1 MVMRL
6 RNTTQSSLKYSLI
19 GGRDQNVAMTL
30 TQLST
35 FVLVAKLGSVKA
47 AATAL
52 NVSEPAVSQALAAL
66 RQQLGDPLV
75 VRAGSTMR
83 LTTAGTRLLPIA
95 SQMVALGADAEAAVR
110 AGKGAPGQ
118 LRVVASGTV
127 MEFVA
132 TPLVDAF
139 LERSGRKVD
148 TTVGM
153 AATDEMPVLL
163 ANRFADV
170 ALGPNLGR
178 TVGDTADPDRGS
190 ELISEPVFR
199 AHLVVVTGAAPLPG
213 SPAHW
218 SWLVDSTA
226 TDPAS
231 DAGRLLRRLH
241 VPEAR
246 LRVFPGM
253 TAAWAAAA
261 DGAGVAIAPGHLV
274 TARLRRGELRVVNTA
289 ATPCDATW
297 YLTTLTPERRSIAA
311 ETFRHYLSSA
321 AALRVMR
328 EPGAG
333 VPPSKFRPPVYV
345 TIWS

>member
-1 MVMRL
+1 
-6 RNTTQSSLKYSLI
+6 
-19 GGRDQNVAMTL
+19 MTL

-52 NVSEPAVSQALAAL
+52 GVSEPAVSQALAAL
-66 RQQLGDPLV
+66 RQQLGDRLV
-75 VRAGSTMR
+75 VRAGPTMR

-110 AGKGAPGQ
+110 AGQGAPGQ

-139 LERSGRKVD
+139 AERPGRKVD
-148 TTVGM
+148 TSVGM

-170 ALGPNLGR
+170 ALGPNLAR
-178 TVGDTADPDRGS
+178 PVRDTAGDSAGNS
-190 ELISEPVFR
+190 AVNSAVNGNQAGELISEPVFR
-199 AHLVVVTGAAPLPG
+199 AHLVVVAGAARLPG

-231 DAGRLLRRLH
+231 DSGRLLRRLH
-241 VPEAR
+241 VPESR
-246 LRVFPGM
+246 LRVFPSM

-274 TARLRRGELRVVNTA
+274 TARLRRGELRVVHTA
-289 ATPCDATW
+289 TTPADATW
-297 YLTTLTPERRSIAA
+297 YLTTLAPERRSIAA

-345 TIWS
+345 TLWS

>member
-1 MVMRL
+1 M
-6 RNTTQSSLKYSLI
+6 SP
-19 GGRDQNVAMTL
+19 MTL

-52 NVSEPAVSQALAAL
+52 GVSEPAVSQALAAL

-75 VRAGSTMR
+75 TRTGASMR
-83 LTTAGTRLLPIA
+83 LTAAGSRLLPIA

-110 AGKGAPGQ
+110 AGKGAPRQ

-127 MEFVA
+127 MELVA

-139 LERSGRKVD
+139 AESSGQRID
-148 TTVGM
+148 ASVGM
-153 AATDEMPVLL
+153 AASDEMPVLL

-170 ALGPNLGR
+170 ALGPNLTPR
-178 TVGDTADPDRGS
+178 STEPS

-199 AHLVVVTGAAPLPG
+199 THLVVVAGGERLPG
-213 SPAHW
+213 TPAGW
-218 SWLVDSTA
+218 SWLVDQTA

-231 DAGRLLRRLH
+231 DSGRLLTRLH
-241 VPEAR
+241 VPESR
-246 LRVFPGM
+246 LRVFPSQ

-261 DGAGVAIAPGHLV
+261 DGAGVALAPAHLV
-274 TARLRRGELRVVNTA
+274 TARLRRGELRVIGTS
-289 ATPCDATW
+289 ATPADATW
-297 YLTTLTPERRSIAA
+297 YLTTLAPERRSIAA
-311 ETFRHYLSSA
+311 ETFRHYLSTAS
-321 AALRVMR
+321 ALRVMR
-328 EPGAG
+328 SPGAG

-345 TIWS
+345 TLWS

>member
-1 MVMRL
+1 
-6 RNTTQSSLKYSLI
+6 
-19 GGRDQNVAMTL
+19 MTL

-52 NVSEPAVSQALAAL
+52 GVSEPAVSQALAAL
-66 RQQLGDPLV
+66 RQQFGDQLV
-75 VRAGSTMR
+75 TRAGPSMR
-83 LTTAGTRLLPIA
+83 LTSAGSRLLPIA

-110 AGKGAPGQ
+110 AGMGAPGQ

-132 TPLVDAF
+132 APLVNAF
-139 LERSGRKVD
+139 AERSGRRID
-148 TTVGM
+148 TTVGV

-170 ALGPNLGR
+170 ALGPDLATINR
-178 TVGDTADPDRGS
+178 ADQTS
-190 ELISEPVFR
+190 ELVSEPVFR
-199 AHLVVVTGAAPLPG
+199 THLVVVAGAARLPG
-213 SPAHW
+213 SPNHW
-218 SWLVDSTA
+218 SWLVDSSG

-231 DAGRLLRRLH
+231 DAGRLLSRLH

-246 LRVFPGM
+246 IRVFPSQ
-253 TAAWAAAA
+253 TSAWAAAA
-261 DGAGVAIAPGHLV
+261 DGSGVAVAPAHLV

-289 ATPCDATW
+289 ATPLDATW
-297 YLTTLTPERRSIAA
+297 YLTTLSPERRSIAA
-311 ETFRHYLSSA
+311 ETFRHYLASA

-345 TIWS
+345 TLWS

>member
-1 MVMRL
+1 
-6 RNTTQSSLKYSLI
+6 
-19 GGRDQNVAMTL
+19 MTL

-52 NVSEPAVSQALAAL
+52 GVSEPAVSQALAAL
-66 RQQLGDPLV
+66 RQQLGDQLV
-75 VRAGSTMR
+75 VRAGATMR

-132 TPLVDAF
+132 APLVDAF
-139 LERSGRKVD
+139 AESGRKID

-178 TVGDTADPDRGS
+178 SVGDTVDNERGN

-199 AHLVVVTGAAPLPG
+199 THLVVVAGSARLPG

-226 TDPAS
+226 ADPAS
-231 DAGRLLRRLH
+231 EAARLLRRLH

-246 LRVFPGM
+246 MRMFPSA

-261 DGAGVAIAPGHLV
+261 DGAGVSVAPAHLV
-274 TARLRRGELRVVNTA
+274 TARLRRGELRVVHTS
-289 ATPCDATW
+289 ATPADATW
-297 YLTTLTPERRSIAA
+297 YLTTLSPERRSIAA
-311 ETFRHYLSSA
+311 ETFRHYLSTA

-333 VPPSKFRPPVYV
+333 VSPSKFRPPVYV
-345 TIWS
+345 TLWS

>member
-1 MVMRL
+1 
-6 RNTTQSSLKYSLI
+6 
-19 GGRDQNVAMTL
+19 MTL

-52 NVSEPAVSQALAAL
+52 GVSEPAVSQALAAL

-75 VRAGSTMR
+75 TRAGASMR
-83 LTTAGTRLLPIA
+83 LTSAGTRLLPIA

-132 TPLVDAF
+132 TPLVNAF
-139 LERSGRKVD
+139 AERSGLRID

-153 AATDEMPVLL
+153 AASGEMPVLL

-170 ALGPNLGR
+170 ALGPNLTPR
-178 TVGDTADPDRGS
+178 TADAAN

-199 AHLVVVTGAAPLPG
+199 THLVVVAGSARLPG
-213 SPAHW
+213 SPSGWA
-218 SWLVDSTA
+218 WLVDSTA
-226 TDPAS
+226 TDAAS
-231 DAGRLLRRLH
+231 DNARLLARLH
-241 VPEAR
+241 VPESR
-246 LRVFPGM
+246 IRVFPSQ

-261 DGAGVAIAPGHLV
+261 DGAGVAIAPAHLV

-289 ATPCDATW
+289 ATPTDATW
-297 YLTTLTPERRSIAA
+297 YLTTLSPERRSIAA
-311 ETFRHYLSSA
+311 ETFRHYLTTA

-345 TIWS
+345 TLWS

>member
-1 MVMRL
+1 
-6 RNTTQSSLKYSLI
+6 
-19 GGRDQNVAMTL
+19 MTL

-52 NVSEPAVSQALAAL
+52 GVSEPAVSQALAAL
-66 RQQLGDPLV
+66 RQQLGDQLV
-75 VRAGSTMR
+75 TRAGTSMR
-83 LTTAGTRLLPIA
+83 LTSAGSRLLPIA

-110 AGKGAPGQ
+110 AGRGAPGQ
-118 LRVVASGTV
+118 LRLVASGTV

-132 TPLVDAF
+132 TPLVNAF
-139 LERSGRKVD
+139 AERSGQRID

-153 AATDEMPVLL
+153 AAAEEMPVLL

-170 ALGPNLGR
+170 ALGPNLTPR
-178 TVGDTADPDRGS
+178 TADAAT

-199 AHLVVVTGAAPLPG
+199 THLVVVAGAARLPG
-213 SPAHW
+213 SPAGW
-218 SWLVDSTA
+218 SWLVDSTG

-231 DAGRLLRRLH
+231 DSGRLLTRLH
-241 VPEAR
+241 VPESR
-246 LRVFPGM
+246 IRVFPSQ

-261 DGAGVAIAPGHLV
+261 DGAGVSVAPSHLV

-289 ATPCDATW
+289 ATPSDATW
-297 YLTTLTPERRSIAA
+297 YLTTLSPERRSIAA
-311 ETFRHYLSSA
+311 ETFRHYLATA

-328 EPGAG
+328 APGAG

-345 TIWS
+345 TLWSS

>member
-1 MVMRL
+1 M
-6 RNTTQSSLKYSLI
+6 S
-19 GGRDQNVAMTL
+19 AMTL

-52 NVSEPAVSQALAAL
+52 GVSEPAVSQALAAL
-66 RQQLGDPLV
+66 RQQLGDQLV
-75 VRAGSTMR
+75 TRTGASMR
-83 LTTAGTRLLPIA
+83 LTAAGSRLLPIA

-132 TPLVDAF
+132 TPLVNAF
-139 LERSGRKVD
+139 AESSGQRID
-148 TTVGM
+148 TSVGM
-153 AATDEMPVLL
+153 AASDEMPVLL

-170 ALGPNLGR
+170 ALGPNL
-178 TVGDTADPDRGS
+178 TPMSLEPS

-199 AHLVVVTGAAPLPG
+199 THLVVVAGASRLLG
-213 SPAHW
+213 TPAGW
-218 SWLVDSTA
+218 SWLVDQTG

-231 DAGRLLRRLH
+231 DSGRLLSRLH
-241 VPEAR
+241 VPESR
-246 LRVFPGM
+246 IRVYSSQ

-261 DGAGVAIAPGHLV
+261 DGDGVALAPSHLV
-274 TARLRRGELRVVNTA
+274 TGRLRRGELRVVNTS
-289 ATPCDATW
+289 ATPAETTW
-297 YLTTLTPERRSIAA
+297 YLTTLSPERRSIAA
-311 ETFRHYLSSA
+311 ETFRHYLTTA

-328 EPGAG
+328 APGAG

-345 TIWS
+345 TLWST

>member
-1 MVMRL
+1 MVSARPL
-6 RNTTQSSLKYSLI
+6 GDQSADKYSLNREL
-19 GGRDQNVAMTL
+19 GHNVAMTL

-47 AATAL
+47 AASAL
-52 NVSEPAVSQALAAL
+52 GVSEPAVSQALAAL
-66 RQQLGDPLV
+66 RQQLGDQLV
-75 VRAGSTMR
+75 VRAGTKMR

-132 TPLVDAF
+132 APLVDAF
-139 LERSGRKVD
+139 AERSGRKID
-148 TTVGM
+148 TTVGV
-153 AATDEMPVLL
+153 AATKEMPVLL
-163 ANRFADV
+163 ANRFADL
-170 ALGPNLGR
+170 ALGPNLSP
-178 TVGDTADPDRGS
+178 TVGDTTGERGG
-190 ELISEPVFR
+190 ELVSEPVFR
-199 AHLVVVTGAAPLPG
+199 THMGVVAGAAPLPG
-213 SPAHW
+213 GPAHW
-218 SWLVDSTA
+218 SWLVDQSG
-226 TDPAS
+226 TDPGS
-231 DAGRLLRRLH
+231 DSGKLLRRLN
-241 VPEAR
+241 VGESR
-246 LRVFPGM
+246 IRVFASQ
-253 TAAWAAAA
+253 TSAWAAAA
-261 DGAGVAIAPGHLV
+261 DGSGVAVAPAHLV

-289 ATPCDATW
+289 ATPADATW

-311 ETFRHYLSSA
+311 ETFRHYLSTA

-345 TIWS
+345 TLWS